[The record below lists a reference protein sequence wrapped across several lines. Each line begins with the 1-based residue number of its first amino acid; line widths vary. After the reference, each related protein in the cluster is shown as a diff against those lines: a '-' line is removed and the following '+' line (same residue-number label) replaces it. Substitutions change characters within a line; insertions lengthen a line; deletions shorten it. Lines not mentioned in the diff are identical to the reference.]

1 MQVQLLS
8 VTGDRYAGAVVVSDR
23 RLTTGMQVQLSLVT
37 GDDRYAGAV
46 VVSDRRLTT
55 DMQVQLL
62 SVTA

>member
-1 MQVQLLS
+1 
-8 VTGDRYAGAVVVSDR
+8 
-23 RLTTGMQVQLSLVT
+23 MQVQLSLVT